1 MKQAIQK
8 GIALTMLI
16 MAMSVGVADAKS
28 AGPKDPSKNVDPV
41 QTQNQRHK
49 THHADRKIAAR
60 HLRVKHQQEHQ
71 AELLDHAHQ
80 HQGYSGRGRAGL
92 PKIGGAR

>member
-1 MKQAIQK
+1 MKQTIQK
-8 GIALTMLI
+8 SIALTMLV
-16 MAMSVGVADAKS
+16 MVMGVGVADAKS
-28 AGPKDPSKNVDPV
+28 TRAKDPSKNVDPV

-49 THHADRKIAAR
+49 TQHADRKIAAR

-71 AELLDHAHQ
+71 AELLNQAHQ

-92 PKIGGAR
+92 PKIGGAK